1 MNYKI
6 VIIDEAKIDFKEALL
21 WYKNIDSKL
30 AKRFHLSFK
39 ESLVIIKKIHFIFK
53 YGIMKLD

>member
-6 VIIDEAKIDFKEALL
+6 VIIDEAKIDFKETLF

-39 ESLVIIKKIHFIFK
+39 ESLAIIKKESISFSNTV
-53 YGIMKLD
+53 

>member
-6 VIIDEAKIDFKEALL
+6 VIIDEAKIDFRESLF
-21 WYKNIDSKL
+21 WYKNIDLKL

-39 ESLVIIKKIHFIFK
+39 GKPSDYKKESFSFSNTIQRS
-53 YGIMKLD
+53 